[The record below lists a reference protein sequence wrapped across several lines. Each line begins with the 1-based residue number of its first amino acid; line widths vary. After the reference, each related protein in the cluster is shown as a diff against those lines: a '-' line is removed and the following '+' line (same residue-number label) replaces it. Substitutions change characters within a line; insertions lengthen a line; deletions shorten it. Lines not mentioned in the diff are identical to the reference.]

1 MRVAW
6 DTSPGHQGQPNQDFV
21 GAVPGA
27 VVMLDG
33 AGIPDTEDL
42 CHHGVTWYTRILG
55 GALLTRLAAPSG
67 PELGSI
73 LADSID
79 EVTDRHRHTCDV
91 ADPSSPQATVL
102 LLRRRHDEAEILL
115 LGDSFLLLDRHG
127 DEPKVITD
135 GREVAVRCACTA
147 LLDGLVAGTS
157 EYAGAWEMAVAAM
170 RSQRNQTGGYWIAKD
185 DPEAAAHA
193 VTDHFSVS
201 GYSGAAFLT
210 NGASRLVD
218 PYGVCGWS
226 DVLDLL
232 RAQGPAEFLDRVRA
246 AETDRRRVG
255 ESRNWPT
262 PDDATA
268 AYWDFVGRP

>member
-1 MRVAW
+1 
-6 DTSPGHQGQPNQDFV
+6 
-21 GAVPGA
+21 
-27 VVMLDG
+27 MLDG

-42 CHHGVTWYTRILG
+42 CHHGVTWYTLTLG

-135 GREVAVRCACTA
+135 GREVAVRRACTA

-157 EYAGAWEMAVAAM
+157 EYAGAREMAVAAM

-185 DPEAAAHA
+185 DPQAAEEA
-193 VTDHFSVS
+193 VTGTVPRGGVTDVALFS
-201 GYSGAAFLT
+201 
-210 NGASRLVD
+210 NGVTRLVD
-218 PYGVCGWS
+218 PYGLATWS
-226 DVLDLL
+226 TL
-232 RAQGPAEFLDRVRA
+232 LDRCRTDGPGAVLEELRRH
-246 AETDRRRVG
+246 ETHIS
-255 ESRNWPT
+255 EPS
-262 PDDATA
+262 DDATV
-268 AYWDFVGRP
+268 AYSTLRQVPTPV